1 MKEVVMEVNAKIL
14 LDTKEYHRLLAIERK
29 YNTLLKEHEQQ
40 GKGNTCPKCDESVDS
55 VSKIIM
61 DNEKKHAISTPVPGI
76 IPSITNPLE
85 AGNNKV
91 SSTTAPSSPWYYLG
105 N

>member
-1 MKEVVMEVNAKIL
+1 MEVNAKIL
-14 LDTKEYHRLLAIERK
+14 LDTKEYQRLLAIETK
-29 YNTLLKEHEQQ
+29 YNALLKEKHEQQ

-61 DNEKKHAISTPVPGI
+61 DNEKKHAINTPVPGI

-85 AGNNKV
+85 EGENKV
-91 SSTTAPSSPWYYLG
+91 SSSTVSRREWYYLG
-105 N
+105 D